1 MGIIKKQA
9 FQSSVYIYTGVALA
23 FITTGLLA
31 PNYLTPGQ
39 IGTINLIASWSGIF
53 AGIGILGFTTA
64 TVRFF
69 PYFRNEKTGHNG
81 FFLLSILVGTVGF
94 LFFLALYYPIKPW
107 IIEMNQEKSPLFA
120 QFFFLVIPLTFFQIY
135 FSLLD
140 VYNNMLYRSSTGII
154 LREFIQRVF
163 ILIGMLF
170 FVFHLLNFEGYIYFY
185 TAAICLPTILIIIFL
200 IDKKA
205 VHFRLNTKILTG
217 KLLKSISSVSF
228 FGFLNTFSN
237 LAIIRIDVIMINHF
251 IDSAATGI
259 YVTSFYFGT
268 LVQMPARALN
278 RIAPVLIAD
287 AYKEND
293 FATIK
298 DIYYKSS
305 LNLFVI
311 ALFLLLGLTVNIDN
325 IYKIIP
331 ENFAEGRLVI
341 VYIGL
346 ANVIRLAGGSND
358 SIISFS
364 KYYRYITLFF
374 VIFLILI
381 FSFNLY
387 FIPEKGITGAAIASV
402 LAILIFQIIKILFI
416 YIKFGFQP
424 FNWKFIHAGAAAATV
439 YMLIGMIQPI
449 QPFIADIALRSLLAT
464 ALYGGFIYYTEIS
477 TDINQSI
484 HLFIEKMNNIIK
496 R

>member
-1 MGIIKKQA
+1 LGIIKKQSL
-9 FQSSVYIYTGVALA
+9 QSSVFIYTGVALA
-23 FITTGLLA
+23 FITSGLLA

-69 PYFRNEKTGHNG
+69 PYFRNEKNGHNG
-81 FFLLSILVGTVGF
+81 FFLLSIIVGTVGF
-94 LFFLALYYPIKPW
+94 LFFLAIYYPIKPW
-107 IIEMNQEKSPLFA
+107 IIEMNQQKSPLFA
-120 QFFFLVIPLTFFQIY
+120 QFFYLVIPLTFFQIY
-135 FSLLD
+135 FSLFD

-154 LREFIQRVF
+154 LREFIQR
-163 ILIGMLF
+163 ILVLTGMLLL
-170 FVFHLLNFEGYIYFY
+170 VFKIFQFEEYIYFY
-185 TAAICLPTILIIIFL
+185 TAAISLPTILLVVFL
-200 IDKKA
+200 INKNT
-205 VHFRLNTKILTG
+205 VNIRLNTKMLTG
-217 KLLKSISSVSF
+217 KLLKGMASMSF

-237 LAIIRIDVIMINHF
+237 LAIIRIDAIMVNHF

-278 RIAPVLIAD
+278 RIAPVMIAD

-293 FATIK
+293 FDTIK
-298 DIYYKSS
+298 DIYHKSS
-305 LNLFVI
+305 LNLFII
-311 ALFLLLGLTVNIDN
+311 ALLLLLGIIVNLDN

-331 ENFAEGRLVI
+331 DSFAEGRMVI

-364 KYYRYITLFF
+364 RYYKFTTLFF
-374 VIFLILI
+374 VIFLFLV

-387 FIPEKGITGAAIASV
+387 FIPERGITGAAIASV
-402 LAILIFQIIKILFI
+402 LAILIFQFIKIVFI

-424 FNWKFIHAGAAAATV
+424 FNWKFVHVSAAAVTTYLV
-439 YMLIGMIQPI
+439 TNLIHPI
-449 QPFIADIALRSLLAT
+449 QPYIADIAIRSLLVT
-464 ALYGGFIYYTEIS
+464 VLYGGFVFFTEVS
-477 TDINQSI
+477 PDINQSI
-484 HLFIEKMNNIIK
+484 HHFTEKIK
-496 R
+496 NFLK

>member
-1 MGIIKKQA
+1 M
-9 FQSSVYIYTGVALA
+9 FIYTGVALA

-39 IGTINLIASWSGIF
+39 IGTVNLIASWSGIF

-69 PYFRNEKTGHNG
+69 PYFRNKKNGHNG
-81 FFLLSILVGTVGF
+81 FLLLSIIVGTIGF
-94 LFFLALYYPIKPW
+94 LFFLAIYFPIKPW
-107 IIEMNQEKSPLFA
+107 IIEMNQTKSPLFA
-120 QFFFLVIPLTFFQIY
+120 QFFYLVIPLTFFQIY
-135 FSLLD
+135 FSLFD

-154 LREFIQRVF
+154 LREFIQR
-163 ILIGMLF
+163 ILVLTGMLL
-170 FVFHLLNFEGYIYFY
+170 FVFNLFQFEGYLYFY
-185 TAAICLPTILIIIFL
+185 TAAICLPTILLVVFL
-200 IDKKA
+200 INKDA
-205 VHFRLNTKILTG
+205 VNIKLNTKILTG
-217 KLLKSISSVSF
+217 KLIKGMASMSF

-237 LAIIRIDVIMINHF
+237 LAIIRIDAIMVNHF

-278 RIAPVLIAD
+278 RIAPVMIAD

-293 FATIK
+293 FDTIK
-298 DIYYKSS
+298 DIYHKSS
-305 LNLFVI
+305 LNLFII
-311 ALFLLLGLTVNIDN
+311 ALLILLGLTVNLDN

-331 ENFAEGRLVI
+331 DNYAEGRMVI
-341 VYIGL
+341 VFIGL

-358 SIISFS
+358 SIIAFS
-364 KYYRYITLFF
+364 KYYKFTTLFF

-381 FSFNLY
+381 FSFNIY

-402 LAILIFQIIKILFI
+402 LAILIFQIIKIAFI
-416 YIKFGFQP
+416 YIKFGIQP
-424 FNWKFIHAGAAAATV
+424 FNWKFIHISAAAFTV
-439 YMLIGMIQPI
+439 YLLTGLIHPI
-449 QPFIADIALRSLLAT
+449 QPFFADIFIRSLFVT
-464 ALYGGFIYYTEIS
+464 SLYGGFIYYTKLS
-477 TDINQSI
+477 SDINQSI